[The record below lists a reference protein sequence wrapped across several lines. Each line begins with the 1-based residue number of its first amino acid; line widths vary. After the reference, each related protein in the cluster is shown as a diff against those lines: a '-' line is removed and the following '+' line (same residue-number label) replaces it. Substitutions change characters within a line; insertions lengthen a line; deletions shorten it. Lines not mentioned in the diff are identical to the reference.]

1 MQDVMDPM
9 DIAFP
14 HLGIY
19 LRNVPQSFSIF
30 GFQIALYG
38 VIVASAFLVSLLI
51 AAEVGKRTRQNPDTY
66 WDIALYVII
75 MSIVGARI
83 FYVMFMWDYYAANP
97 IQIFNLRGGGLAIWG
112 GVIAGVL
119 TIAVYCKI
127 KNLNP
132 LILLDTI
139 GCGLVM
145 GQVIG
150 RWGNFFNREVFG
162 GYTDSLLAMRLPL
175 AAVRARDVTEELA
188 AHVAEGTN
196 YIQVHPTFLYEG
208 IWNLCLFGLL
218 LLCWKKKKF
227 HGEVI
232 LLYFT
237 GYGIGRAWIEM
248 IRTDQLYL
256 PGTHFPVCFLVSI
269 AAILVSAVAEFV
281 IRRGLK
287 EGKYQD
293 LLWDPNGAPAAAV
306 SAEESTDGS
315 AAVAVSAEES
325 TDGSAEETAGSA
337 EEQN

>member
-83 FYVMFMWDYYAANP
+83 FYVMFMWDYYSANP

-112 GVIAGVL
+112 GVIAGVITVAL
-119 TIAVYCKI
+119 YCRI
-127 KNLNP
+127 KGLNP

-139 GCGLVM
+139 SCGLVV

-196 YIQVHPTFLYEG
+196 YIQE
-208 IWNLCLFGLL
+208 
-218 LLCWKKKKF
+218 
-227 HGEVI
+227 
-232 LLYFT
+232 
-237 GYGIGRAWIEM
+237 IGRA
-248 IRTDQLYL
+248 
-256 PGTHFPVCFLVSI
+256 HV
-269 AAILVSAVAEFV
+269 
-281 IRRGLK
+281 
-287 EGKYQD
+287 
-293 LLWDPNGAPAAAV
+293 
-306 SAEESTDGS
+306 
-315 AAVAVSAEES
+315 
-325 TDGSAEETAGSA
+325 
-337 EEQN
+337 

>member
-1 MQDVMDPM
+1 MQDVMGPM

-38 VIVASAFLVSLLI
+38 VIVASAFLISLLI
-51 AAEVGKRTRQNPDTY
+51 AAEVAKRTRQDPDVY

-188 AHVAEGTN
+188 SHVAEGTN

-256 PGTHFPVCFLVSI
+256 PGTQFPVCFLVSI
-269 AAILVSAVAEFV
+269 AAILVSAVTEFV

-287 EGKYQD
+287 EGRYQD
-293 LLWDPNGAPAAAV
+293 LLWDPAGV
-306 SAEESTDGS
+306 SAIG
-315 AAVAVSAEES
+315 A
-325 TDGSAEETAGSA
+325 AGSA
-337 EEQN
+337 EDAAGTAAEDTSETPAEASGSAQEQN